1 VNTYATKQQ
10 IAQSLRVSVRTV
22 DRMSKQ
28 GMPHVRIGRLV
39 RYVPS
44 AVENWLDRNGG
55 KGGGRNDKRIK

>member
-1 VNTYATKQQ
+1 
-10 IAQSLRVSVRTV
+10 
-22 DRMSKQ
+22 MSKQ